1 MFYFQ
6 VGKRIPFSYQSVW
19 GVIHIRLWHQRH
31 VGTHLWV
38 HTHTHTHT
46 LHLSHIF
53 TNYLSTHPT
62 NILALKELIVYNY
75 QVNVFKN
82 MLEGLPLASLV
93 VTWIYYSRQKKIN
106 KQAFVPGREKGEGR
120 ALDAS
125 EPDWPPEE
133 LKNN

>member
-1 MFYFQ
+1 MGRDTHSPLAPKTCGYTL
-6 VGKRIPFSYQSVW
+6 VG
-19 GVIHIRLWHQRH
+19 
-31 VGTHLWV
+31 
-38 HTHTHTHT
+38 THTHTHT

-75 QVNVFKN
+75 QVNVFKK

-106 KQAFVPGREKGEGR
+106 K
-120 ALDAS
+120 
-125 EPDWPPEE
+125 
-133 LKNN
+133 